1 MIVQIAGNVNYPIT
15 LDPTVWIF
23 DDRKVTMEEAFGT
36 VDKENTEE
44 DELQKASM
52 RWDREIYQQK
62 IDPPVN
68 RSISRFEKEKI
79 LKETYLMDLKPFI
92 KTSEPANDSKGVT
105 LETTKGN
112 KEVSIE
118 DMRQAL
124 ALFSVEGR
132 PLKEDGPIHLYWAD
146 GSNKNEPVTGVKKI
160 IFN

>member
-1 MIVQIAGNVNYPIT
+1 MIVQIAGNVKYPIT

-23 DDRKVTMEEAFGT
+23 DDRKVTYDEAFGT
-36 VDKENTEE
+36 GEKEQEEE

-68 RSISRFEKEKI
+68 RSISRFEREKI

-92 KTSEPANDSKGVT
+92 STSEPANDLSGVT
-105 LETTKGN
+105 LETTHGDV
-112 KEVSIE
+112 EVTVE
-118 DMRQAL
+118 QMRQAL

-132 PLKEDGPIHLYWAD
+132 PLKEDGPLHLYWEDA
-146 GSNKNEPVTGVKKI
+146 SNKDEPIKGVKKI
-160 IFN
+160 IFR

>member
-79 LKETYLMDLKPFI
+79 LKETYLIDLKPFI
-92 KTSEPANDSKGVT
+92 KTSEPANDSIGVT

-146 GSNKNEPVTGVKKI
+146 GSNQNDPITGVTKI